1 MLQDI
6 DLEGFEEFLSLYV
19 ENDLPRD
26 MVRRLFLSFV
36 KRAKTAPI
44 GFSVTTVG
52 PTVGGGGG
60 GGGGGLFS
68 QSSSTITGAI
78 HSLGS
83 RFNFSSLTGTGS
95 NSYSKQPAPSQS
107 VPEGTKL
114 LCTVSD
120 GVCSC

>member
-1 MLQDI
+1 MKLSSFEILQDI
-6 DLEGFEEFLSLYV
+6 DLEGFEEFMSLYL

-26 MVRRLFLSFV
+26 MIRRLFLSFV
-36 KRAKTAPI
+36 KKAKLAPV
-44 GFSVTTVG
+44 GLSVTTVG
-52 PTVGGGGG
+52 GPVAG

-83 RFNFSSLTGTGS
+83 RFNFSGLTGTGS
-95 NSYSKQPAPSQS
+95 SSYSKPAPSQS

-114 LCTVSD
+114 LCTVSE
-120 GVCSC
+120 